1 MKYRK
6 IGKTGLHV
14 SEIGFGCGNV
24 GGLLIRGTHRE
35 QVKAVERALELGIN
49 YFDTAASYGNGQSEK
64 NLGRVLGELSPNVI
78 VASKV
83 RLGREDLNDIKGA
96 VQLSLKKSL
105 ERLHLDSIDILQLHS
120 RIATKRDDETW
131 RSALSIDDVL
141 GENGV
146 ADAFETL
153 RSQGLVRFTGF
164 TGIGESAALH
174 KVIDSDQFDVVQS
187 YFNILNPSAGYKM
200 PPGFIGYDFDRLID
214 RATEHKMGVI
224 AIRVLAAGAVGGTLS
239 RMGYASPKVGGPMVP
254 GGEYNDDEDRTQKL
268 DFLLSGDV
276 ASIPQ
281 AAIRFALMNSGI
293 SVVLV
298 GFSNIYQIEEA
309 AACSEQGPLPEWTIK
324 KLKALW
330 ANNFIEKS

>member
-6 IGKTGLHV
+6 MGKTGLQV

-24 GGLLIRGTHRE
+24 GGLIIRGTHRD

-49 YFDTAASYGNGQSEK
+49 YFDTASSYGNGESEK
-64 NLGRVLGELSPNVI
+64 NLGRVLAELRPNVT

-83 RLGREDLNDIKGA
+83 QLSGEDLKDIKGA

-120 RIATKRDDETW
+120 RIATKRDDKTW
-131 RSALSIDDVL
+131 RGALSIDDVL

-146 ADAFETL
+146 ADGFETL
-153 RSQGLVRFTGF
+153 RSQGLVRFTGL
-164 TGIGESAALH
+164 TGIGESTALH

-187 YFNILNPSAGYKM
+187 YFNILNPSAGYKV
-200 PPGFIGYDFDRLID
+200 PSGFIGYDFDRLID
-214 RATEHKMGVI
+214 RAAEHKMGVV
-224 AIRVLAAGAVGGTLS
+224 AIRVLAAGAVGDASS
-239 RMGYASPKVGGPMVP
+239 RVGYASPTVRGPMVP
-254 GGEYNDDEDRTQKL
+254 GGEYNDDETRAQKL
-268 DFLLSGDV
+268 GFLLSGDV

-281 AAIRFALMNSGI
+281 AAIRFALTHSGI
-293 SVVLV
+293 SVVVV
-298 GFSNIYQIEEA
+298 GFSNINQIEEA
-309 AACSEQGPLPEWTIK
+309 AACSERGPLPEGTIK

-330 ANNFIEKS
+330 ANNFTEES